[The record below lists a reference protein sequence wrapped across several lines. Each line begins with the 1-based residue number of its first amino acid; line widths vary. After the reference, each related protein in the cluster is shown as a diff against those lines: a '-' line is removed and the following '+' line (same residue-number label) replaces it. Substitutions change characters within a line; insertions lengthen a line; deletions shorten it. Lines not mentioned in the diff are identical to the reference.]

1 MSPKDIIEGSWR
13 LDLWDDE
20 GRQWKSPEACGRFVL
35 RDGIVIFMAQRP
47 SLRGSYARYAYGQY
61 ALTETTWSYGYLH
74 DTIVRETEAGIAI
87 SRDLPWNGLRTFNLM
102 KQGSRTE
109 LISGDGT
116 YKLVTKGTGISI
128 SSQTGSFVLGRA
140 FDPFAVGREGCTLV
154 YTVAHQDP
162 TNLFRLNQK
171 VAPE

>member
-1 MSPKDIIEGSWR
+1 MFFRQAPEGSEKSGIEMSPKDIVEGSWR

-20 GRQWKSPEACGRFVL
+20 GRQWKSPEAHGRFVL
-35 RDGIVIFMAQRP
+35 RDGVVIFMAQRP

-61 ALTETTWSYGYLH
+61 ELTETTWSYGYLH

-109 LISGDGT
+109 LSNGDGRYRLAYEGNRLFYFET
-116 YKLVTKGTGISI
+116 DRLV
-128 SSQTGSFVLGRA
+128 RA
-140 FDPFAVGREGCTLV
+140 WTRI
-154 YTVAHQDP
+154 
-162 TNLFRLNQK
+162 
-171 VAPE
+171 